1 MGNSAMKSRNLDLL
15 RSFAVLLVVGYHLA
29 RFFDVRFEQ
38 LRVADFGLLGVMLFF
53 VHTTL
58 VLMFSLE
65 RQQGHAKA
73 SPSVHPSTHL
83 FLSFMTR
90 RFFRI
95 YPLSILVVTFV
106 WLFRIPS
113 DLQFGRFDLLHQTA
127 ANLTANL
134 LLIQNIT
141 RQKANPGPLWS
152 LPLEFQMYLILPAL
166 FLFATRVKA
175 WWAMIV
181 FWCSTVASWFAL
193 GFASGMLPLS
203 DGDIRSPAE
212 ALLKFTRFAPCFLPG
227 IIAYKLWGR
236 PRELP
241 GFLWPAFLL
250 LCCGVF
256 VLFSGSQPIEAGWF
270 ICLGVGLG
278 VCFFREASEGRL
290 TRFAQKIAQYSYGI
304 YLLHYFAIWLG
315 FAFFRTLNIGFQTII
330 FIATLVTL
338 PVILYHTVEAPMIA
352 RGVRASNWIVLAR
365 SLAASESI
373 PRKQAAQP
381 LLVKGSGS
389 V

>member
-1 MGNSAMKSRNLDLL
+1 MKSRNLDLL

-29 RFFDVRFEQ
+29 RFFNLQFEQ
-38 LRVADFGLLGVMLFF
+38 LRVTDFGLLGVMFFF

-65 RQQGHAKA
+65 RQQGHSNA
-73 SPSVHPSTHL
+73 SATERPPKNL
-83 FLSFMTR
+83 FLPFMTR

-95 YPLSILVVTFV
+95 YPLSILVVIFV

-152 LPLEFQMYLILPAL
+152 LPLEFQMYSVLPAL
-166 FLFATRVKA
+166 FLFATRVRA
-175 WWAMIV
+175 WWGMIV
-181 FWCSTVASWFAL
+181 FWCSIVALRFAL

-203 DGDIRSPAE
+203 EGAIRSPAE
-212 ALLKFTRFAPCFLPG
+212 ALLKFTRFAPCFMPG

-236 PRELP
+236 PRMCP
-241 GFLWPAFLL
+241 GFLWPVFLL

-278 VCFFREASEGRL
+278 VCFFREAREGRL
-290 TRFAQKIAQYSYGI
+290 TRIAQMIAQYSYGI
-304 YLLHYFAIWLG
+304 YLLHYFAIWIG
-315 FAFFRTLNIGFQTII
+315 FVVFKTLNIGLQATI
-330 FIATLVTL
+330 FMATLVTL
-338 PVILYHTVEAPMIA
+338 PVILYHKVEAPLIA
-352 RGVRASNWIVLAR
+352 QGVRVSNRLMLKPLLGRAKR
-365 SLAASESI
+365 CSTE
-373 PRKQAAQP
+373 QAAQS
-381 LLVKGSGS
+381 LLVK
-389 V
+389 VDLP

>member
-1 MGNSAMKSRNLDLL
+1 MKSRNLDLL

-29 RFFDVRFEQ
+29 RFFNVRFDR

-65 RQQGHAKA
+65 RQQGQSSA
-73 SPSVHPSTHL
+73 SANAHPTGL
-83 FLSFMTR
+83 FLPFMTR

-95 YPLSILVVTFV
+95 YPLSVLVVICV

-113 DLQFGRFDLLHQTA
+113 DLQFGRFDLVHQTA
-127 ANLTANL
+127 ANLAANL

-152 LPLEFQMYLILPAL
+152 LPLEFQMYLSLPAL
-166 FLFATRVKA
+166 FVFARRVRA

-181 FWCSTVASWFAL
+181 FWCLTVALWFAL

-203 DGDIRSPAE
+203 DGAIRSPAE

-227 IIAYKLWGR
+227 IIAYQLWRR

-241 GFLWPAFLL
+241 GFLWPVFLL

-256 VLFSGSQPIEAGWF
+256 VLIPSNEPIEAGWF
-270 ICLGVGLG
+270 ICLGVGVG
-278 VCFFREASEGRL
+278 VCFFREAPDGRL
-290 TRFAQKIAQYSYGI
+290 ARFAQTIAQYSYGI
-304 YLLHYFAIWLG
+304 YLLHYLAIWIG
-315 FAFFRTLNIGFQTII
+315 FVAFRTLNIAWQALI

-338 PVILYHTVEAPMIA
+338 PVILYHTVEAPMILQ
-352 RGVRASNWIVLAR
+352 GVKIANRVTRTPSPEDAEGFS
-365 SLAASESI
+365 
-373 PRKQAAQP
+373 RKQTAQP
-381 LLVKGSGS
+381 LLVKGGLP
-389 V
+389 

>member
-1 MGNSAMKSRNLDLL
+1 MKSRNLDLL

-29 RFFDVRFEQ
+29 RFFNVRFDR

-65 RQQGHAKA
+65 RQQGQSSA
-73 SPSVHPSTHL
+73 SANAHPTGL
-83 FLSFMTR
+83 FLPFMTR

-95 YPLSILVVTFV
+95 YPLSVLVVICV

-113 DLQFGRFDLLHQTA
+113 DLQFGRFDLVHQTA
-127 ANLTANL
+127 ANLAANL

-152 LPLEFQMYLILPAL
+152 LPLEFQMYLSLPAL
-166 FLFATRVKA
+166 FVFARRVRA

-181 FWCSTVASWFAL
+181 FWCLTVALWFAL

-203 DGDIRSPAE
+203 DGAIRSPAE

-227 IIAYKLWGR
+227 IIAYQLWRR

-241 GFLWPAFLL
+241 GFLLPVFLL

-256 VLFSGSQPIEAGWF
+256 VLIPSNEPIEAGWF
-270 ICLGVGLG
+270 ICLGVGVG
-278 VCFFREASEGRL
+278 VCFFREAPDGRL
-290 TRFAQKIAQYSYGI
+290 ARFAQTIAQYSYGI
-304 YLLHYFAIWLG
+304 YLLHYLAIWIG
-315 FAFFRTLNIGFQTII
+315 FVAFRTLNIAWQALI

-338 PVILYHTVEAPMIA
+338 PVILYHTVEAPMILQ
-352 RGVRASNWIVLAR
+352 GVKIANRVTRTPSPEDAEGFS
-365 SLAASESI
+365 
-373 PRKQAAQP
+373 RKQTAQP
-381 LLVKGSGS
+381 LLVKGGLP
-389 V
+389 